1 MWSPT
6 KDCLSWVS
14 GMHPGE
20 TAEHEAAHGGVD
32 ERLVRSGQALVVT
45 DQAAAVQE
53 PRKSSLH
60 DPPAREHALE
70 ALLAFDGDPFEAEA
84 GDRVHDA
91 AEAAFPGARVLHDLD
106 APAEVLLDPLSPAAG
121 VALVQPHVLQARELL
136 GDAVQQQRDGGPF
149 LDGGRMDDGPQHQAE
164 RVDQDVALAAVD
176 LLAAIEAPHP
186 AHARGL
192 DALAVDDARARLG
205 MASH

>member
-53 PRKSSLH
+53 PRESSLH
-60 DPPAREHALE
+60 DPAAREHALE

-84 GDRVHDA
+84 GDWVHNS
-91 AEAAFPGARVLHDLD
+91 AEAALPGAPVLHDLD

-121 VALVQPHVLQARELL
+121 VALVEPHVLQAWELL
-136 GDAVQQQRDGGPF
+136 GDPVQEQRDGGPF
-149 LDGGRMDDGPQHQAE
+149 LDGGRMDDGLSTKP
-164 RVDQDVALAAVD
+164 RVSTTMWRVRPLIF
-176 LLAAIEAPHP
+176 LPP
-186 AHARGL
+186 
-192 DALAVDDARARLG
+192 
-205 MASH
+205 SK